1 MADTPCRLTAFPSS
15 KATAA
20 QIGSEILAMTSV
32 QARRTGTTGAPA
44 KMHLMVNAVA
54 DKGRYIRI
62 PLSVLILTR
71 GSAET
76 DKLLQEFEDRIDL
89 WIVRVPSLQA
99 GVAAMRFAL
108 VALVIIAP
116 EIPPDDVSVVLGEVS
131 RLGRHTPVLLLRSE
145 TAETQ
150 PAWKS
155 HSMAVLRSPLA
166 PGILSRAVDLA
177 LQPVRT
183 NRARRL
189 PN

>member
-1 MADTPCRLTAFPSS
+1 
-15 KATAA
+15 
-20 QIGSEILAMTSV
+20 
-32 QARRTGTTGAPA
+32 
-44 KMHLMVNAVA
+44 MVDASA

-76 DKLLQEFEDRIDL
+76 DTLLQEFENRVDL

-131 RLGRHTPVLLLRSE
+131 RLGRHTPVLLLRAQ
-145 TAETQ
+145 TAETP

-166 PGILSRAVDLA
+166 PGLLSRAVDLA
-177 LQPVRT
+177 LQPART
-183 NRARRL
+183 NRSRRR

>member
-1 MADTPCRLTAFPSS
+1 MGALLRRVSYSPIQRG
-15 KATAA
+15 TAA
-20 QIGSEILAMTSV
+20 QFRSEILAITSLLV
-32 QARRTGTTGAPA
+32 WETGTTGALEER
-44 KMHLMVNAVA
+44 HLMADPVA
-54 DKGRYIRI
+54 DRGRYIRI
-62 PLSVLILTR
+62 PLPVLILTR

-76 DKLLQEFEDRIDL
+76 DELLQEFEDRIDL

-145 TAETQ
+145 TAET
-150 PAWKS
+150 PPVWKS
-155 HSMAVLRSPLA
+155 YSMAVIRSPLA
-166 PGILSRAVDLA
+166 PGLLSRAVDLA
-177 LQPVRT
+177 LQPARI
-183 NRARRL
+183 NWARRR